1 MANVVGRLICLIIA
15 STIMLASCS
24 TIPITSI
31 PKLMTLDVETIE
43 IGDVEM
49 ALRIRDDF
57 QIKDKGAVLKISIE
71 NKANME
77 KSAGKLSELFILERS
92 VKPLTPFLARKQKD
106 GFVVHRFEMTEEAV
120 ARATILRENAYK
132 IRAKSSK
139 KNSVTISAF
148 ARFCR
153 KPGANPF
160 VDMPITFFIRTNP
173 KKKFYTLFKET
184 KMPIKGGD
192 GKINYCEEV
201 GE

>member
-132 IRAKSSK
+132 IR
-139 KNSVTISAF
+139 
-148 ARFCR
+148 
-153 KPGANPF
+153 
-160 VDMPITFFIRTNP
+160 TNP